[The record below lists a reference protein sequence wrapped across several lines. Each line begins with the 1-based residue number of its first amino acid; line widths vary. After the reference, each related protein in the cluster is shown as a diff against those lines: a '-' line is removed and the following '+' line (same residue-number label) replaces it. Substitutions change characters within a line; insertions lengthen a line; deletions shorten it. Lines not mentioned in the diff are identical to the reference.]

1 MSAAQAPISFVVIGV
16 PPIARRLETRRFAA
30 ISQIYNKAFCRQPEN
45 RAMDE
50 LAARFEAGLA
60 ATRAAGARARD
71 FFERRRSLVV
81 ETKGAQDFVSVAD
94 REVEELLAGGLR
106 AAFPGDAVLGEEH
119 GRQGQGSHC
128 WVIDPIDGTS
138 NFVRGIALWCVSV
151 GLLVDNV
158 PTLGFVYDP
167 VRDEMFAGRRG
178 AGATCNGR
186 PMTASAAG
194 VERARINLGFGLRQS
209 PERFATVMQ
218 RLVAQGAE
226 FSRFGSAAISLA
238 YVADGRLEG
247 FWEHRINAWDVC
259 AGLVLA
265 AEAGAVVEDFFAG
278 DGPARTGRCVVAA
291 PGVAAALQA
300 AIA

>member
-1 MSAAQAPISFVVIGV
+1 MTD
-16 PPIARRLETRRFAA
+16 LDRRF
-30 ISQIYNKAFCRQPEN
+30 
-45 RAMDE
+45 D
-50 LAARFEAGLA
+50 AGLA
-60 ATRAAGARARD
+60 ATRAAGRTALA
-71 FFERRRSLVV
+71 FFDRRRELVV
-81 ETKGAQDFVSVAD
+81 ETKGAQDFVSIAD
-94 REVEELLAGGLR
+94 REVEHALVGHLR
-106 AAFPGDAVLGEEH
+106 GQFPDDAVLGEEH
-119 GRQGQGSHC
+119 GRQGEGRVC

-178 AGATCNGR
+178 HGATCNGR
-186 PMTASAAG
+186 PLRASPAG
-194 VERARINLGFGLRQS
+194 VDRARINLGFGLRQA

-238 YVADGRLEG
+238 YVADGRLEA
-247 FWEHRINAWDVC
+247 FWENRINAWDVC

-265 AEAGAVVEDFFAG
+265 EEAGAVVEDFFAG
-278 DGPARTGRCVVAA
+278 EGPIRANRCVAAA
-291 PGVAAALQA
+291 PGVIGALRT

>member
-1 MSAAQAPISFVVIGV
+1 MTD
-16 PPIARRLETRRFAA
+16 LDRRF
-30 ISQIYNKAFCRQPEN
+30 
-45 RAMDE
+45 D
-50 LAARFEAGLA
+50 AGLA
-60 ATRAAGARARD
+60 ATRAAGRTALA
-71 FFERRRSLVV
+71 FFDRRRELVV
-81 ETKGAQDFVSVAD
+81 ETKGAQDFVSIAD
-94 REVEELLAGGLR
+94 REVEHALVGHLR
-106 AAFPGDAVLGEEH
+106 GQFPDDAVLGEEH
-119 GRQGQGSHC
+119 GRQGEGRVC

-178 AGATCNGR
+178 HGATCNGR
-186 PMTASAAG
+186 PLRASPAG
-194 VERARINLGFGLRQS
+194 VDRARINLGFGLRQA

-247 FWEHRINAWDVC
+247 FWENRINAWDVC

-265 AEAGAVVEDFFAG
+265 EEAGAIVEDFFAG
-278 DGPARTGRCVVAA
+278 EGPIRANRCVAAA
-291 PGVAAALQA
+291 PGVIGALRT

>member
-1 MSAAQAPISFVVIGV
+1 MTDLD
-16 PPIARRLETRRFAA
+16 R
-30 ISQIYNKAFCRQPEN
+30 
-45 RAMDE
+45 
-50 LAARFEAGLA
+50 RFEAGLA
-60 ATRAAGARARD
+60 ATRAAGRTALE
-71 FFERRRSLVV
+71 FFDRRRELVV
-81 ETKGAQDFVSVAD
+81 ETKGAQDFVSIAD
-94 REVEELLAGGLR
+94 REVEHALVGHLR
-106 AAFPGDAVLGEEH
+106 GQFPDDAVLGEEH
-119 GRQGQGSHC
+119 GRQGEGRVC

-178 AGATCNGR
+178 HGATCNGR
-186 PMTASAAG
+186 PLRASPAG
-194 VERARINLGFGLRQS
+194 VDRARINLGFGLRQA

-247 FWEHRINAWDVC
+247 FWENRINAWDVC

-265 AEAGAVVEDFFAG
+265 EEAGAIVEDFFAG
-278 DGPARTGRCVVAA
+278 EGPIRANRCVAAA
-291 PGVAAALQA
+291 PGVIGALRT

>member
-1 MSAAQAPISFVVIGV
+1 MT
-16 PPIARRLETRRFAA
+16 E
-30 ISQIYNKAFCRQPEN
+30 IYNKLVMRQSEI

-50 LAARFEAGLA
+50 LSMRFDEGLA
-60 ATRAAGARARD
+60 ATRSAGLVARD
-71 FFERRRSLVV
+71 YFARRRELTV
-81 ETKGAQDFVSVAD
+81 ETKGPQDFVSMAD
-94 REVEELLAGGLR
+94 REVEHLLVARLR
-106 AAFPGDAVLGEEH
+106 ARFPGDSVLGEEH
-119 GRQGQGSHC
+119 GRKGDGRIC

-151 GLLVDNV
+151 GVVVDNV
-158 PTLGFVYDP
+158 PVLGFVYDP

-178 AGATCNGR
+178 GGATCNGR
-186 PMTASAAG
+186 PMRASAAG
-194 VERARINLGFGLRQS
+194 VATARINLGFGLRQQ

-247 FWEHRINAWDVC
+247 FWENRINAWDVC

-265 AEAGAVVEDFFAG
+265 SEAGAVVEDFFAG
-278 DGPARTGRCVVAA
+278 EGPVRSNRCVAAA
-291 PGVAAALQA
+291 PGVIAALRA
-300 AIA
+300 AID

>member
-1 MSAAQAPISFVVIGV
+1 MHDLS
-16 PPIARRLETRRFAA
+16 ERF
-30 ISQIYNKAFCRQPEN
+30 RT
-45 RAMDE
+45 
-50 LAARFEAGLA
+50 GLA
-60 ATRAAGARARD
+60 ATREAGVRALD
-71 FFERRRSLVV
+71 FFARRRELIV
-81 ETKGAQDFVSVAD
+81 ETKGAQDFVSIAD
-94 REVEELLAGGLR
+94 REVEHLLADRLR
-106 AAFPGDAVLGEEH
+106 AAFPGDAILGEEH
-119 GRQGQGSHC
+119 GRRGDGPVC
-128 WVIDPIDGTS
+128 WVVDPIDGTS

-178 AGATCNGR
+178 GGATCNGR
-186 PMTASAAG
+186 PMRASAAG
-194 VERARINLGFGLRQS
+194 VATARINLGFGLRQA

-247 FWEHRINAWDVC
+247 FWENRINAWDVC

-265 AEAGAVVEDFFAG
+265 TEAGAVVEDFFAG
-278 DGPARTGRCVVAA
+278 EGPERANRCVAAA
-291 PGVAAALQA
+291 PGAIAALRA